1 MGALWHPFSDMG
13 AIESGGEFVIT
24 RGEGV
29 RVFDDG
35 GRSYLDATAG
45 LWFANV
51 GHGRTELADAAAA
64 QLRKIATLQHVRQLH
79 QRRHQRV
86 GRAVGGPCPGTGLEG
101 LPDLRGLGL
110 DRYRRQ
116 DRPSLLGRA
125 WRAESHDHD
134 RQAEGVSRDALRGH
148 LARWAGTQHRRLRG
162 PGPGDRARR
171 LGRCGRT
178 CARAIERLGPDNV
191 AGFFCEPVLGAGG
204 VYPPPVGYLEAAR
217 KICADYEVLFV
228 ADEVITGYGRI
239 GGAWFASTRF
249 GLDPDMVISAKGL
262 SSGYAPVGAVL
273 VAPAVA
279 EPFFRPGAGVWFRHG
294 YTYSGHAMCA
304 AVALA
309 NLELIEREGLLRG
322 GRPAGD
328 HPRAD
333 AVPVGRARRGA
344 RGALR
349 HRCAG
354 GRAAGGPGGCADAG
368 GAAAGGGGR
377 DARGRRGR
385 HPDLTGVR
393 DDRCRGRRAGCGHR
407 AGGRPALTVS
417 TAAAHAPRQ
426 ARPVSLPVCCSRRPS
441 PRC

>member
-51 GHGRTELADAAAA
+51 GHGRAELADAAAA
-64 QLRKIATLQHVRQLH
+64 QLRKIAHFSTFGDYTNDVTNALAERLAALAPVPGSKVFLTSGGSDSIDTAAKIARRYWVERGAPSRTILIGRQKAYHGMHYAGTSLGGLAPNTDGYGVLVPETAHV
-79 QRRHQRV
+79 
-86 GRAVGGPCPGTGLEG
+86 AWDDAE
-101 LPDLRGLGL
+101 DLRA
-110 DRYRRQ
+110 
-116 DRPSLLGRA
+116 S
-125 WRAESHDHD
+125 
-134 RQAEGVSRDALRGH
+134 
-148 LARWAGTQHRRLRG
+148 
-162 PGPGDRARR
+162 
-171 LGRCGRT
+171 
-178 CARAIERLGPDNV
+178 IERLGPDNV

-309 NLELIEREGLLRG
+309 NLELIEREGLLQEAARLETTLA
-322 GRPAGD
+322 RTLSPLAGHD
-328 HPRAD
+328 AVREVRCGTGALAAVQLEAPAD
-333 AVPVGRARRGA
+333 APMLVGLLREEGVATRAVGAGGIQISPAFVMTDAEVDELAAAIGRA
-344 RGALR
+344 L
-349 HRCAG
+349 
-354 GRAAGGPGGCADAG
+354 
-368 GAAAGGGGR
+368 
-377 DARGRRGR
+377 
-385 HPDLTGVR
+385 
-393 DDRCRGRRAGCGHR
+393 DR
-407 AGGRPALTVS
+407 L
-417 TAAAHAPRQ
+417 
-426 ARPVSLPVCCSRRPS
+426 
-441 PRC
+441 

>member
-13 AIESGGEFVIT
+13 AIEAGGEFVIT

-64 QLRKIATLQHVRQLH
+64 QLRKIAHFSTFGNYTNDVTNALAERLAALAPVPGSKVFLTSGGSDSIDTAAKIARRYWVERGEPSRTIMIGRQKAYHGMHYAGTSLGGLAPNTDGYGVLVPETAHV
-79 QRRHQRV
+79 
-86 GRAVGGPCPGTGLEG
+86 AWDDAD
-101 LPDLRGLGL
+101 DLRT
-110 DRYRRQ
+110 
-116 DRPSLLGRA
+116 S
-125 WRAESHDHD
+125 
-134 RQAEGVSRDALRGH
+134 
-148 LARWAGTQHRRLRG
+148 
-162 PGPGDRARR
+162 
-171 LGRCGRT
+171 
-178 CARAIERLGPDNV
+178 IERLGPGNV

-273 VAPAVA
+273 VAPVVA

-309 NLELIEREGLLRG
+309 NLEIIEREGLLQEAARLETTLA
-322 GRPAGD
+322 RTLSPLAGHD
-328 HPRAD
+328 AVREVRCGTGALAAVQLEAPAD
-333 AVPVGRARRGA
+333 APMLVGLLREEGVATRAVGAGGIQISPAFVMTDAEVDELAAAIGRA
-344 RGALR
+344 
-349 HRCAG
+349 
-354 GRAAGGPGGCADAG
+354 
-368 GAAAGGGGR
+368 
-377 DARGRRGR
+377 
-385 HPDLTGVR
+385 V
-393 DDRCRGRRAGCGHR
+393 DR
-407 AGGRPALTVS
+407 L
-417 TAAAHAPRQ
+417 
-426 ARPVSLPVCCSRRPS
+426 
-441 PRC
+441 

>member
-64 QLRKIATLQHVRQLH
+64 QLRKIAHFSTFGDYTNDVTNALAERLAALAPVPGSKVFLTSGGSDSIDTAAKIARRYWVERGEPSRTIMIGRQKAYHGMHYAGTSLGGLAPNTDGYGVLVPETAHV
-79 QRRHQRV
+79 
-86 GRAVGGPCPGTGLEG
+86 AWDDAD
-101 LPDLRGLGL
+101 DLRA
-110 DRYRRQ
+110 
-116 DRPSLLGRA
+116 S
-125 WRAESHDHD
+125 
-134 RQAEGVSRDALRGH
+134 
-148 LARWAGTQHRRLRG
+148 
-162 PGPGDRARR
+162 
-171 LGRCGRT
+171 
-178 CARAIERLGPDNV
+178 IERLGPDNV

-309 NLELIEREGLLRG
+309 NLELIEREGLLQEAARLETTLA
-322 GRPAGD
+322 RTLSSLAGHD
-328 HPRAD
+328 AVQEVRCGTGALAAVQLEAPAD
-333 AVPVGRARRGA
+333 APMLVRLLREEGVATRAVGAGGIQISPAFVMTDAEVDELAAAIGRA
-344 RGALR
+344 
-349 HRCAG
+349 
-354 GRAAGGPGGCADAG
+354 
-368 GAAAGGGGR
+368 
-377 DARGRRGR
+377 
-385 HPDLTGVR
+385 V
-393 DDRCRGRRAGCGHR
+393 DR
-407 AGGRPALTVS
+407 L
-417 TAAAHAPRQ
+417 
-426 ARPVSLPVCCSRRPS
+426 
-441 PRC
+441 